1 MSHENELLIN
11 TNYKYKREN
20 CLLGMSYIVYFLYH
34 ILLFGMV
41 SFNTYYTVNMAHDIS
56 NDTHEINDELNM
68 ILDTINKYL
77 NGTIS

>member
-41 SFNTYYTVNMAHDIS
+41 SFNTYYTVNMSNDIS
-56 NDTHEINDELNM
+56 GDTDQLSDELNT

-77 NGTIS
+77 NNTV

>member
-41 SFNTYYTVNMAHDIS
+41 SFNTYYTVNMS
-56 NDTHEINDELNM
+56 NDIRGDTDQLSDELNT

-77 NGTIS
+77 NNTI